1 MPHPQCSSC
10 LRPTMAGSLPGQ
22 MSPHSGPGTDVESAV
37 VLREAGAQG
46 QVPGGTHLGSRA
58 GAPSLRGERGRRRG
72 SVLCPATR
80 RAWAAEAARSGA
92 KASPASSSIR
102 PTTRLSRRRFCES
115 PRPRV
120 FYGNFTTRLGEA
132 RHFKQKPVFL
142 TQAKQKATCVMLLSL
157 PGPSDSSFFLSF
169 SL

>member
-10 LRPTMAGSLPGQ
+10 LRPTRAGSLPGQ

-46 QVPGGTHLGSRA
+46 QVPGGTHLGFRA

>member
-46 QVPGGTHLGSRA
+46 QVPGSTHLGFRA
-58 GAPSLRGERGRRRG
+58 GAPSLRGERGRGRG

-80 RAWAAEAARSGA
+80 RAWAAEAAHSGA

>member
-22 MSPHSGPGTDVESAV
+22 MSPHRGPGTDVESAV

-46 QVPGGTHLGSRA
+46 QVPGGTHLGFRA

-102 PTTRLSRRRFCES
+102 PTTRLSRRRFCAS

>member
-10 LRPTMAGSLPGQ
+10 LRPTMAGSLRGQ

-46 QVPGGTHLGSRA
+46 QVPGGTHLGFRA
-58 GAPSLRGERGRRRG
+58 GAPSLRGERGRGRG

-115 PRPRV
+115 PCPRV

>member
-46 QVPGGTHLGSRA
+46 QVPGGTHLGFRA
-58 GAPSLRGERGRRRG
+58 GAPSLRGERGRRHG